1 MVMDCVD
8 DGNGEKDITN
18 SQIILFVEGIFLGS
32 TMVNPGKSP
41 FGEYAFFQSPSA
53 NLRHGLTKIHNLF
66 LLCNLEG
73 LSAALH
79 FLLGDVFI

>member
-32 TMVNPGKSP
+32 TMVNHHL
-41 FGEYAFFQSPSA
+41 EYAFFQSPSA
-53 NLRHGLTKIHNLF
+53 NLRNGQTKIHNLF

-73 LSAALH
+73 LSAALY